1 MVVEHLMWESGVGG
15 VRWTQEAVC
24 EESTKE
30 NYCKKVAWT
39 EGGLSRAKHH
49 NVTYKAWSVSPHGLV
64 LWYIS
69 VVNDFL
75 SCHDPLPSH
84 LISYP

>member
-1 MVVEHLMWESGVGG
+1 MGG
-15 VRWTQEAVC
+15 VRWAQEALC

-39 EGGLSRAKHH
+39 EGVSSRTKHH
-49 NVTYKAWSVSPHGLV
+49 NVIYKVWSASPHRLV
-64 LWYIS
+64 LWCIS

-75 SCHDPLPSH
+75 SCHDPPIPEYFSGLTLNS
-84 LISYP
+84 

>member
-1 MVVEHLMWESGVGG
+1 MGG
-15 VRWTQEAVC
+15 VRWAQEALC

-39 EGGLSRAKHH
+39 EGGLSRTKHH
-49 NVTYKAWSVSPHGLV
+49 VIYKVWSASPHRLV
-64 LWYIS
+64 LWCIS

-75 SCHDPLPSH
+75 SCHDPP
-84 LISYP
+84 ISEYFSGLTLNS